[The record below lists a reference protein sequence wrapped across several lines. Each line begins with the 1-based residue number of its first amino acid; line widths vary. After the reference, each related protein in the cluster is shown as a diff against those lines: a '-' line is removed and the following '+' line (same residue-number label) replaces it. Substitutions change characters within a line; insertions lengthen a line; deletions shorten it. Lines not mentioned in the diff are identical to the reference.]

1 MKYLNHMYLL
11 KNIIYNVQICFPY
24 DRYSLN
30 IAKQQSNINL
40 MDVFM
45 IDVSMLLNSESRG
58 FIGLDL

>member
-1 MKYLNHMYLL
+1 MYLL